1 MIWIIFLII
10 ALATTLFLVT
20 PFLAGPKKPALI
32 SLFMIGF
39 MGAALALYAKLG
51 TPTPPAT
58 QPISAQVSEP
68 NAPNI
73 TQADIN
79 AMVEGLAARLA
90 EEPDD
95 SEGWTRLIRSR
106 IVLGDVQALLK
117 DHQAMSQ
124 YYAAQPEVL
133 ERINTQS
140 GFTELART
148 LSEEAYTKRE
158 AP

>member
-1 MIWIIFLII
+1 
-10 ALATTLFLVT
+10 
-20 PFLAGPKKPALI
+20 
-32 SLFMIGF
+32 

-51 TPTPPAT
+51 TPIPPAT
-58 QPISAQVSEP
+58 PPIPAPMSEP